1 MFGLRLEDGTKICG
15 LYYKPNLEDVIL
27 IDDQNK
33 WFKVTRIAGRIA
45 YCMRWFDERTI

>member
-1 MFGLRLEDGTKICG
+1 MFGLQLEDGTKICG
-15 LYYKPNLEDVIL
+15 LCYKLNLEDVIL
-27 IDDQNK
+27 IDAQNK